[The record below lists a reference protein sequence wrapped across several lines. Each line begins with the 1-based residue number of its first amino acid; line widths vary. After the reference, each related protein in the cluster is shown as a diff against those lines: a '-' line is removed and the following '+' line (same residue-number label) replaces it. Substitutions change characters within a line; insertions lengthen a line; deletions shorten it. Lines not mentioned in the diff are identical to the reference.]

1 MTAPPA
7 CSPVRALERELSNA
21 PLVEAVAR
29 RVVELLREEA
39 GEALPASEIA
49 RRFGLSRAWVYAH
62 ADDLAAVR
70 IGTGPRPRLR
80 FYPSRVSRYLD
91 ACSVGSGTQEPENG
105 EGKPRTARPRKRSSG
120 QRTDLLPI
128 RGQEP
133 AP

>member
-7 CSPVRALERELSNA
+7 CPPVRALERELSNA

-91 ACSVGSGTQEPENG
+91 ACSEGSRSDPPE
-105 EGKPRTARPRKRSSG
+105 TAAASDTLRRRRSASG

-133 AP
+133 AR